1 MIHFSFLDKYEEIDK
16 ISRNS
21 FEPIKTKIMGWWNAN
36 KTKVQILDYRQIAP
50 ITLLDQLI
58 VGYYF
63 ILYKL

>member
-1 MIHFSFLDKYEEIDK
+1 
-16 ISRNS
+16 
-21 FEPIKTKIMGWWNAN
+21 MGWWNAN
-36 KTKVQILDYRQIAP
+36 QTKVQILDYRQIAP